1 MSLFLECVI
10 SSFSFQARL
19 AGRTV
24 RKVVGESQDLVRSAV
39 SKLKDLLVVTR
50 RLKDKMP
57 DPARAIIRR
66 TFDSHVNRPLVGN
79 APVRKI
85 VFREAE
91 ESISIL
97 TTIVNEVDWALC
109 ELLLRGNTLARIRRM
124 LAHVSISNTNILAR
138 SLIVLNLYFDDK
150 MFGQF
155 ALTDMII
162 QHMQHMSYVP
172 DSVFVNKC
180 GVAFVHRLAKPV
192 YDTLKVLIL
201 NRNRQ
206 RSYIEAV
213 MFHDWASLQQEAHI
227 VDVTFRKDYGL
238 DLNAPPYF
246 SLHILFVTV
255 ELMDHFVTL
264 GIELQLFC
272 GHHEL
277 AGAYWYRD
285 FLLSSLLNQIS
296 SMRRGKA
303 EVKQI
308 ESEAAA
314 SNAPPRGKK
323 KGKNQAKK
331 PSNGMDEESKE
342 DEFEFLLLGLK
353 RGLCRGLVRVRFPD
367 RFCKSHG
374 LSAFF
379 LSRTVVLFN
388 ESNFSLLRQRIK
400 LGWSKQSTLSSRQ
413 MSRSFENGLRRS
425 HPSSSPHRCAMTTLS
440 KDQIFQKFRKTI

>member
-1 MSLFLECVI
+1 
-10 SSFSFQARL
+10 
-19 AGRTV
+19 
-24 RKVVGESQDLVRSAV
+24 VGDSQDLVRSAV
-39 SKLKDLLVVTR
+39 SKLKDLLVVTK
-50 RLKDKMP
+50 RLKDKIP
-57 DPARAIIRR
+57 DSARAIIRR

-85 VFREAE
+85 IFREAE

-124 LAHVSISNTNILAR
+124 LAHISISNTNILAR

-172 DSVFVNKC
+172 DSVFLNKC
-180 GVAFVHRLAKPV
+180 GLAFVHRLAKPV

-213 MFHDWASLQQEAHI
+213 MFQDWASLQQEAHI
-227 VDVTFRKDYGL
+227 VDVTYRKDYGL

-246 SLHILFVTV
+246 SLYILFVTV

-277 AGAYWYRD
+277 ASAYWYRD
-285 FLLSSLLNQIS
+285 FLLSSLLNQIT
-296 SMRRGKA
+296 SMRRAKA
-303 EVKQI
+303 EVKRI

-314 SNAPPRGKK
+314 ANATPRGKK

-331 PSNGMDEESKE
+331 RMDEESKE

-367 RFCKSHG
+367 RFCEAHGFSAFSSHG
-374 LSAFF
+374 Q
-379 LSRTVVLFN
+379 LFCLPN
-388 ESNFSLLRQRIK
+388 LFFSLSRQRIK
-400 LGWSKQSTLSSRQ
+400 LGWSKQRTSSSRQ
-413 MSRSFENGLRRS
+413 TSRYFENDSRCS
-425 HPSSSPHRCAMTTLS
+425 HPSSNLHHCAMTTLS
-440 KDQIFQKFRKTI
+440 KDQIFQKFRKTT